1 MSIWNKI
8 VNLFVEEEEEVIEDA
23 KVESVID
30 TQKPQIKLQS
40 TPVEKPAVKEAVKEE
55 KEVREVK
62 KEEKKSIFINEKR
75 PASSQST
82 SSQPQSSKP
91 ASSSASSSVPGVKTY
106 EGTDYE
112 FRPVISPMFGVNEAE
127 VVTRPVMTT
136 TTSPVHNSSVLGTI
150 VSPIYGLSP
159 KEEQTPVIVADNA
172 VEEDIENFSLED
184 LLYDD
189 SVKAEETEEEMKF
202 DIPFVEKNI
211 VDQDA
216 AGMIMQNA
224 RLTDS
229 FVSLEKEKEMEEKK
243 EELKEALTFDTDEPT
258 VENIVFGTQR
268 VQKAAAVEEEKAVT
282 KDVEE
287 EKGANADEIRRAF
300 VEFSEED
307 LFEKEKQPTLFDL

>member
-8 VNLFVEEEEEVIEDA
+8 VNLFVEEEEEVIEDSE
-23 KVESVID
+23 VESVID

-55 KEVREVK
+55 IKEVKEAK

-75 PASSQST
+75 PAASQNPT
-82 SSQPQSSKP
+82 AAPQTNKP
-91 ASSSASSSVPGVKTY
+91 AASSAVPGVKTY

-184 LLYDD
+184 LLSDD
-189 SVKAEETEEEMKF
+189 SVKAEDKEEQLPYE
-202 DIPFVEKNI
+202 IPFVEGNI

-216 AGMIMQNA
+216 ASKIMENA

-229 FVSLEKEKEMEEKK
+229 FVSLSKEQLEEKK

-268 VQKAAAVEEEKAVT
+268 VQKEEPVTEKAAVIE
-282 KDVEE
+282 DIDE
-287 EKGANADEIRRAF
+287 EKGADADEIRRAF
-300 VEFSEED
+300 VEFSEEE